1 MNPELLEIL
10 VCPETKQT
18 LRVAEDEVLERVN
31 RAVEQGTLRTRGGDK
46 VKEPLEEG
54 LLRED
59 GEILYPVRD
68 DIPILLVDEAIPLA
82 SLD

>member
-18 LRVAEDEVLERVN
+18 LRVVEDEVLERVN
-31 RAVEQGTLRTRGGDK
+31 RAVEQGTLHTRGGDK

-68 DIPILLVDEAIPLA
+68 HIPILLVDEAIPLA